1 MMSKNLKFF
10 LISLLFSAFFWGG
23 FNVLAISLAGGT
35 NNGNGRLAPQ
45 KFSAQVLPQAPPP
58 VIEKAKPEIGAKS
71 VFSLSI
77 DKKGNER
84 IIFEKNPDEILPIAS
99 LTKLMT
105 AWVASEYYDPSQ
117 VVDIG
122 WPAVDQPEDFGRL
135 KVGETL
141 SVENL
146 LYIMLIES
154 SNDAA
159 YAVAELISEKG
170 FVGLMNIEAKSMGMS
185 STNFIDT
192 TGYLPENYSTAR
204 DLAKLS
210 KYLLIEKPQIWEI
223 TKKSEFNL
231 YDADGVFHHTLLSTD
246 ELLKEFPQIIGGK
259 TGFTFEA
266 KGCLIIISK
275 DEKSGNTFVN
285 VILGS
290 DDRFGDM
297 RKLIEY
303 EL

>member
-1 MMSKNLKFF
+1 MSKNLKFF
-10 LISLLFSAFFWGG
+10 LVSLLLSAFFWGG
-23 FNVLAISLAGGT
+23 FNVLAT
-35 NNGNGRLAPQ
+35 NFILGVKNGKGQLAPQ
-45 KFSAQVLPQAPPP
+45 NFSAQVLPQIPPP
-58 VIEKAKPEIGAKS
+58 VIEKEKPEIGAKS
-71 VFSLSI
+71 AFALSI
-77 DKKGNER
+77 NKNGNEK

-117 VVDIG
+117 LTTMSRE
-122 WPAVDQPEDFGRL
+122 AVNEVEDFGQL
-135 KVGETL
+135 KVGENL

-159 YAVAELISEKG
+159 RALSEIIGEKG
-170 FVGLMNIEAKSMGMS
+170 FVNLMNIEAKSLGLG
-185 STNFIDT
+185 STHFVET
-192 TGYLPENYSTAR
+192 YGVSPKNYSTAR
-204 DLAKLS
+204 DFANFS
-210 KYLLIEKPQIWEI
+210 NRLLREKPEIWKI
-223 TKKSEFNL
+223 TKNAEYNL
-231 YDADGVFHHTLLSTD
+231 YDPDGVFHHTLLSTD

-275 DEKSGNTFVN
+275 NEQSGKTFVN